1 MRKITSAW
9 IAHFADFLHS
19 EGLLPNSVRTYLSNL
34 RAIYHQA
41 CREGLISRPAVSPFE
56 GQLPRKERGRS
67 RALDE
72 KVLME
77 IAVFRLEGTD
87 WRGGLTLDLA
97 RFSLLACG
105 MPFADLARLT
115 SDNIQGD
122 EIVYRRKKTGRLIRI
137 GITSA
142 IRGLIGKYV
151 TEGSRYLFPILPAGR
166 NVGHEEYK
174 ALLRTYNRT
183 LKEIGASLSTPVR
196 LTSYTARS

>member
-1 MRKITSAW
+1 MSKSKRRLLFFAYATRLIEARRRAGRDNTADLYRTTRNQVCCFMHGKDLDLRELTPAW
-9 IAHFADFLHS
+9 VARFAVSLRA
-19 EGLLPNSVRTYLSNL
+19 EGLWPNSVRTYLSNL

-142 IRGLIGKYV
+142 IRG
-151 TEGSRYLFPILPAGR
+151 
-166 NVGHEEYK
+166 
-174 ALLRTYNRT
+174 
-183 LKEIGASLSTPVR
+183 
-196 LTSYTARS
+196 